1 MVPVLV
7 LDRHRF
13 SYRPSLDEEAGE
25 AMSAM
30 SNYYLELQTEAIR
43 YLAAQGIDE
52 ESLWDAAEES
62 YHLVIGLAEMH
73 RNNIDIETIK
83 RIVSEAR
90 L

>member
-1 MVPVLV
+1 
-7 LDRHRF
+7 
-13 SYRPSLDEEAGE
+13 
-25 AMSAM
+25 MSAM
-30 SNYYLELQTEAIR
+30 SNYYLDKQTEAIK

-73 RNNIDIETIK
+73 RNNVGVETIK
-83 RIVSEAR
+83 RIISEAK